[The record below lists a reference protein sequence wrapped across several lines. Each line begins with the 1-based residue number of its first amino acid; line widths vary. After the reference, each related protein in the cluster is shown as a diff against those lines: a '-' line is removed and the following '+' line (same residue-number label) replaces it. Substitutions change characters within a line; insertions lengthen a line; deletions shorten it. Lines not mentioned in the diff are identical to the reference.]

1 MNLNLTLV
9 TQTIAMIV
17 FVWFCMKFIWPPIIQ
32 ALEARRKNIADGI
45 AAAQKA
51 GEELEQAKTD
61 AEQLVSQARQQA
73 GEIVDQAN
81 RRAGQIAESARDEA
95 QTERNRQVTAAKA
108 DIEQEVNR
116 ARQELAGKVASLAVA
131 GAEQLLEREIDAAAH
146 RDLLDKLAAGI

>member
-1 MNLNLTLV
+1 M
-9 TQTIAMIV
+9 
-17 FVWFCMKFIWPPIIQ
+17 
-32 ALEARRKNIADGI
+32 
-45 AAAQKA
+45 
-51 GEELEQAKTD
+51 
-61 AEQLVSQARQQA
+61 
-73 GEIVDQAN
+73 
-81 RRAGQIAESARDEA
+81 RDEA

>member
-17 FVWFCMKFIWPPIIQ
+17 FVWFCMKFIWPTIIQ

-81 RRAGQIAESARDEA
+81 RRAGRYIGAVRLQFEFAEQSGPYCGWLHVDPQTLAQEA
-95 QTERNRQVTAAKA
+95 
-108 DIEQEVNR
+108 
-116 ARQELAGKVASLAVA
+116 ASL
-131 GAEQLLEREIDAAAH
+131 GWGCETILEEESGDYLAR
-146 RDLLDKLAAGI
+146 LTPLAAP

>member
-1 MNLNLTLV
+1 MDINLTLIG
-9 TQTIAMIV
+9 QSIAMIV

>member
-61 AEQLVSQARQQA
+61 AEQLVSLARQQA